1 METDTLVPQTP
12 KLTLAGRIVSGL
24 AVFMLAGSAFM
35 KISLNPEMLKNL
47 GAQGITPEMIRNIG
61 ILELVCALI
70 YAVPQLSFVGALLL
84 TGYMGGAVY
93 AHVRVGEQFVP
104 PLIPAAVVWVGLA
117 LREPRVR
124 ALLFRR

>member
-1 METDTLVPQTP
+1 MESHVLVEQSP
-12 KLTLAGRIVSGL
+12 KLTLAGRIVSGF
-24 AVFMLAGSAFM
+24 AVLMLAGSAFM
-35 KISLNPEMLKNL
+35 KISGNPEMLKNL
-47 GAQGITPEMIRNIG
+47 AAQGITAEMVRNIG

-70 YAVPQLSFVGALLL
+70 YAVPQLSFLGAVLL